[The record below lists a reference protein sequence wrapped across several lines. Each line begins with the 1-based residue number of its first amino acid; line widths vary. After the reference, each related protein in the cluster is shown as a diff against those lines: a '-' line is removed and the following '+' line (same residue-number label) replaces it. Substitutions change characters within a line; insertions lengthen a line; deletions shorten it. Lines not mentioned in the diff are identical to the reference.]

1 MEYHTLLRILMV
13 AFFIIY
19 VGFSLI
25 IFRRMKRNIKADDN
39 YTAKILK
46 FLIPIIIGLIIGLS
60 VMPFIARLITT

>member
-25 IFRRMKRNIKADDN
+25 IFRRMKRNIKANDN

-60 VMPFIARLITT
+60 VMPFIAKLITT

>member
-25 IFRRMKRNIKADDN
+25 IFRRMKRNIKSDDN

-60 VMPFIARLITT
+60 VMPFIAKLITT

>member
-13 AFFIIY
+13 AFFIFY

-25 IFRRMKRNIKADDN
+25 IFRRMKRNIKANDN

-60 VMPFIARLITT
+60 VMPFIAKLITT